1 LKITYTIYLP
11 YLWSD
16 FVQVFNI
23 APYHVAKFENAI
35 GNGINENTRCRRPPS

>member
-1 LKITYTIYLP
+1 LKIIYMIYLP

-23 APYHVAKFENAI
+23 APYYPAVFENAI
-35 GNGINENTRCRRPPS
+35 GNGINENTRWRQPPS

>member
-11 YLWSD
+11 HLWSD

-23 APYHVAKFENAI
+23 APYHVAVFENAI
-35 GNGINENTRCRRPPS
+35 GNGIN